1 MTDHKALAQKH
12 IEWAHIQQ
20 SQDGEFPHTVRDNAL
35 LAQAEATLYLAEQ
48 QRIANLIA
56 LGHLDAAAG
65 LDPHGP
71 VQELI
76 PEDERVVE
84 ELGPFSTTITP
95 FRLRKDIR
103 EALGLS

>member
-1 MTDHKALAQKH
+1 MSDHK
-12 IEWAHIQQ
+12 
-20 SQDGEFPHTVRDNAL
+20 
-35 LAQAEATLYLAEQ
+35 AQAEALVASELAGGSFDQTRDYIALAQVHATLYAAEQ

-65 LDPHGP
+65 RDPHGP

-76 PEDERVVE
+76 PENERVVE
-84 ELGPFSTTITP
+84 ELGPFSTTITA

-103 EALGLS
+103 EALALS